1 MYLYLDNVGW
11 SLIDTGFGNRMQF
24 WEYAYE
30 LNRRNG
36 FNFKM
41 AVEERMWAETKYLNF
56 PYTET
61 IDEYF
66 LEYLP
71 PQNLPSID
79 SRLPFKTL
87 DVNKSYNIL
96 KEWPPYFGEGD
107 KSCYGQ
113 WVHLITLKD
122 KIIENK
128 IKNLV
133 KDRIGIHVRHWPV
146 CGPTDETVD
155 ERESKVERFDYKGKM
170 ELLRKTMDKYP
181 NSKFYM
187 STDCT
192 YDKPGQTPPLPDFRK
207 ESHWISEIYK
217 DYDVVDYRDILD
229 VSKVVSNTFPDID
242 NNGWKMVLDDEGKP
256 VKEIRIFYQTGP
268 KGGFFDKYSQ
278 STEDVKIYRD
288 CVDLFGLIYSKKFIK
303 SEETGPGSSWSDFV
317 SFYRQTIWQE

>member
-30 LNRRNG
+30 LNRRND

-66 LEYLP
+66 DDYLP
-71 PQNLPSID
+71 SQNLPSID
-79 SRLPFKTL
+79 PRLPFKTL

-96 KEWPPYFGEGD
+96 GEWPPYMGE
-107 KSCYGQ
+107 KLESCYGK

-146 CGPTDETVD
+146 LENINHDIP
-155 ERESKVERFDYKGKM
+155 VERFDYKGKM
-170 ELLRKTMDKYP
+170 KLLRETMDKYP

-242 NNGWKMVLDDEGKP
+242 NNGWKMVLDDEGTP
-256 VKEIRIFYQTGP
+256 VKEVRIFHGDAP
-268 KGGFFDKYSQ
+268 DNFFDKYAP
-278 STEDVKIYRD
+278 STEDLKIHRD
-288 CVDLFGLIYSKKFIK
+288 CVDLFGLIYSKKFIN
-303 SEETGPGSSWSDFV
+303 SNETGPGSSWSDFV
-317 SFYRQTIWQE
+317 LFYRQTIWQE

>member
-1 MYLYLDNVGW
+1 MYLYLDDVGW
-11 SLIDTGFGNRMQF
+11 SLIDTGFGNRMQY

-30 LNRRNG
+30 LNRQNN

-61 IDEYF
+61 FDEPFVDF
-66 LEYLP
+66 LT

-96 KEWPPYFGEGD
+96 KEWPPYFGEGE
-107 KSCYGQ
+107 KSCYGK

-122 KIIENK
+122 KVIENK
-128 IKNLV
+128 IKRLV
-133 KDRIGIHVRHWPV
+133 KDRIGIHIRHWPV
-146 CGPTDETVD
+146 QNFDNRENPVD
-155 ERESKVERFDYKGKM
+155 RFDYEAKM
-170 ELLRKTMDKYP
+170 ILVRKTMDKYP
-181 NSKFYM
+181 DSKFYI

-207 ESHWISEIYK
+207 ESHWISEIYR

-256 VKEIRIFYQTGP
+256 VKEIRNWYNSPTEDI
-268 KGGFFDKYSQ
+268 GFFDKYAQ

-303 SEETGPGSSWSDFV
+303 SVETGPESSWSDFV
-317 SFYRQTIWQE
+317 LFYRQTIWQE